1 MLKSATEQMTFSQV
15 HTTTDYFLF
24 KSIDG
29 NRNINKL
36 HLSRLKDSMQ
46 KNYLFTI
53 ILVNE
58 NYEIIDGQ
66 HRFTV
71 IEELGLPLNYI
82 IVKGYGLNEVHIL
95 NATSKKWDAQDYME
109 GYCNMG
115 LKDYL
120 IYRDFKNK
128 YGFGHNETMALLT
141 NNNNNISGCKI
152 SSFYNGEF
160 EIINL
165 PEAERKADLITAI
178 KPYFE
183 GYKRKS
189 FILAM
194 LKLLAHPNFEF
205 TELIVKLKIQPTAL
219 QNCSDINSYIALIEE
234 IYNYKRREKVNLRF

>member
-1 MLKSATEQMTFSQV
+1 MFKSATEPMTFSQV

-82 IVKGYGLNEVHIL
+82 IVKGYGLKEVHIL
-95 NATSKKWDAQDYME
+95 NATSKKWDSQDYME

-128 YGFGHNETMALLT
+128 YGFGHNECQALLSDHK
-141 NNNNNISGCKI
+141 NVGGSKVK
-152 SSFYNGEF
+152 SFYDGTF
-160 EIINL
+160 KVVNL
-165 PEAERKADLITAI
+165 KEAERKAQLIITI
-178 KPYFE
+178 KPYYE
-183 GYKRKS
+183 GYNRKTFVLS
-189 FILAM
+189 
-194 LKLLAHPNFEF
+194 LLRLFNHPNFEF
-205 TELIVKLKIQPTAL
+205 TELIAKLKVQPTAL
-219 QNCSDINSYIALIEE
+219 QNCSDVDDYIVLIEE
-234 IYNYKRREKVNLRF
+234 IYNYKRRDKVNLRF